1 MAKRKRP
8 GRRRKSNDLMILLII
23 GVVGYAVSAPKLGV
37 IFVVCAWIFVF
48 MIWMMFLMNTYC
60 DYDVGGRGCSRPVY
74 GKIRGCWQHARL
86 KRDAVWAAFGRHN
99 PGTLTRL
106 TWSNRTPEP
115 GRRVGDRAGGPPALQ
130 DKLSGAAGPQP
141 SEAAAQQGFYGLSM
155 WVLTA
160 VSAVAAVVT
169 LFLPK

>member
-1 MAKRKRP
+1 MAKRRN
-8 GRRRKSNDLMILLII
+8 RRRGKLNDLLFLLIT
-23 GVVGYAVSAPKLGV
+23 GVIGYALFHERFGT

-48 MIWMMFLMNTYC
+48 MLWLMFFMDTYC
-60 DYDVGGRGCSRPVY
+60 DYDLGDRGCSRQVY
-74 GKIRGCWQHARL
+74 GKLRGCWQHARL
-86 KRDAVWAAFGRHN
+86 KRDAVWTAFGRTN
-99 PGTLTRL
+99 PGALIRL

-115 GRRVGDRAGGPPALQ
+115 GRRVGERAGGPRGSRP
-130 DKLSGAAGPQP
+130 DEGDGERQP

-160 VSAVAAVVT
+160 VSAVAAVVA